1 MKTPAIDL
9 SAVTQAREAL
19 ASAECALLAMRERL
33 SAAEEQADARQA
45 EQQGLELARRQA
57 VIAGSG
63 EIEALEALN
72 IARAASA
79 AAREV
84 VELLTEVVRDPEAD
98 VLEAEANLLAAL
110 ESARFTR
117 YTNAKAE
124 LVAAI
129 LRLGPTYEASASAV
143 GMAWGTPGLM
153 LADLAE
159 RDLVGCWIKS
169 QPPAGLAGNHKS
181 ATLTDEQRGTAR

>member
-1 MKTPAIDL
+1 MKNPAIDL

-19 ASAECALLAMRERL
+19 ASAESRLLAMRERL
-33 SAAEEQADARQA
+33 ANAQEQADARQA
-45 EQQGLELARRQA
+45 EQQALELARRQA

-63 EIEALEALN
+63 EDAALEALN

-79 AAREV
+79 DARER
-84 VELLTEVVRDPEAD
+84 VEMLATAARDPERD
-98 VLEAEANLLAAL
+98 VLDAEANLLAAL

-129 LRLGPTYEASASAV
+129 LRLGPTYEASALSL
-143 GMAWGTPGLM
+143 GLAWGTVGKM
-153 LADLAE
+153 LGDLGE
-159 RDLVGCWIKS
+159 RELAPLWVKTP
-169 QPPAGLAGNHKS
+169 PPAGLAGNHKS
-181 ATLTDEQRGTAR
+181 ATLTDEQRTAAR

>member
-1 MKTPAIDL
+1 MKTNAIDL
-9 SAVTQAREAL
+9 TAVTQAREAL
-19 ASAECALLAMRERL
+19 ASAESRLLAMRERL

-45 EQQGLELARRQA
+45 EQQCLELARRQA

-79 AAREV
+79 DARER
-84 VELLTEVVRDPEAD
+84 VEMLATAARDPERD
-98 VLEAEANLLAAL
+98 VLDAEANLMAAL

-129 LRLGPTYEASASAV
+129 LRLGPTYEASALSL
-143 GMAWGTPGLM
+143 GLAWGTVGKM
-153 LADLAE
+153 LGDLGE
-159 RDLVGCWIKS
+159 RDLAPLWIKS
-169 QPPAGLAGNHKS
+169 PPPAGLAGNHKS
-181 ATLTDEQRGTAR
+181 ATLSEEQRRAAR

>member
-1 MKTPAIDL
+1 MKTNAIDL
-9 SAVTQAREAL
+9 THVTQAREAL

-79 AAREV
+79 DARER
-84 VELLTEVVRDPEAD
+84 VEMLAEVVRDPERD
-98 VLEAEANLLAAL
+98 VLEAENDLLESLEAARFVRFQAAKKELVTAILKTAPEFQSAAL
-110 ESARFTR
+110 G
-117 YTNAKAE
+117 
-124 LVAAI
+124 I
-129 LRLGPTYEASASAV
+129 
-143 GMAWGTPGLM
+143 GMAWPTPGRM
-153 LADLAE
+153 LDYLGE
-159 RDLVGCWIKS
+159 NDIGPLWVKV
-169 QPPAGLAGNHKS
+169 QPPASLAGNHKS
-181 ATLTDEQRGTAR
+181 ATLTEEQRRAAR